1 MVAKVS
7 FTPGPTLALLFGFRE
22 ENLKQIEASLGVAIG
37 ARGNE
42 VAVRGERPAVERAVR
57 VLETMKRGGGPWT
70 PQAIRDLVAGSRA
83 GAERAAAEARP
94 GAALEPIRTPRGSI
108 IPRGDRQSKYVRA
121 IRSASAVFGLGPAG
135 TGKTYLAVGCAL
147 EAYAAGDADR
157 IVLTRPV
164 VEAGERLGFLPGD
177 VQEKVNPYMRPLYDA
192 LADMLDPPALRR
204 LLQQETI
211 EIAPLA
217 FMRGRTLN
225 RSFII
230 LDEGQNTTVEQMK
243 MFLTRLGA
251 GSRAVITGDVTQID
265 LPRDVPSGLIHA
277 AEILRDVPGLE
288 IVRFGPEDV
297 VRHELIARIL
307 ESYAR
312 ADKAG
317 RRGAGRPTG

>member
-1 MVAKVS
+1 MVAKVA
-7 FTPGPTLALLFGFRE
+7 FAPGPTLALLFGFRE
-22 ENLKQIEASLGVAIG
+22 ENLKQIEVALGVVIA

-42 VAVRGERPAVERAVR
+42 VAVRGERPAVDRAVR
-57 VLETMKRGGGPWT
+57 VLETMKQGGGPWT
-70 PQAIRDLVAGSRA
+70 PQSIRDLVAGLRA
-83 GAERAAAEARP
+83 GGGKPAADLP
-94 GAALEPIRTPRGSI
+94 GGGLLPIRTPRGSI
-108 IPRGDRQSKYVRA
+108 IPRGERQSKYVRA

-265 LPRDVPSGLIHA
+265 LPRDIPSGLIHA
-277 AEILRDVPGLE
+277 AEILQDVPGLE

-312 ADKAG
+312 ADKAVRKGPG
-317 RRGAGRPTG
+317 RSAG